1 MFNRFIPV
9 IHGAAID
16 RPDEQDTITTASAV
30 AESLR
35 RLGYESEIIAL
46 DPNLAVLP
54 RLAARRPL
62 VAFNLVE
69 ALGGDGA
76 RAVLPL
82 AAMDRSGL
90 AYTGAGTAAYASSTS
105 KLKAK
110 VRLAAHAIPTPA
122 HWPRGKSVPAGR
134 TVIVKSV
141 DEHGSLGMDG
151 GCVLPGEGAAAE
163 IRAREARFGGRFFAE
178 EFIAGREFNVALI
191 ETAFGVR
198 VLPVQEI
205 DLSGLPVD
213 CPPIVD
219 YAAKWDVSCE
229 TYYLTPRRF
238 GLEREDPGL
247 AQKLADIARAAW
259 DAFGMSGYAR
269 VDFRVGGDGAPYVLE
284 VNANP
289 CLAPDAGFVAT
300 AAEAGLS
307 YDDVVASIVS
317 AAIPAARK
325 AA

>member
-16 RPDEQDTITTASAV
+16 RPDEEDTIIAAEAV
-30 AESLR
+30 AASLD
-35 RLGYESEIIAL
+35 RLGYKSEIVAL
-46 DPNLAVLP
+46 NPKLTGLP

-62 VAFNLVE
+62 VAFNFVE

-76 RAVLPL
+76 QAPRAL
-82 AAMDRSGL
+82 AAMDRLGL
-90 AYTGAGTAAYASSTS
+90 AYTGARTAAFACSAS

-110 VRLAAHAIPTPA
+110 ARLAAHGIPTPA
-122 HWPRGKSVPAGR
+122 SWPRGHGIPTGK

-141 DEHGSLGMDG
+141 DEHGSIGMDG
-151 GCVLPGEGAAAE
+151 GSVLPGEGAAEE

-178 EFIAGREFNVALI
+178 EFIAGREFNVALL
-191 ETAFGVR
+191 ETASGLK

-205 DLSGLPVD
+205 DLSLLPTDV
-213 CPPIVD
+213 PQIVD
-219 YAAKWDVSCE
+219 YAAKWDTACDS
-229 TYYLTPRRF
+229 YYQTPRRF
-238 GLEREDPGL
+238 GLERENPVL
-247 AQKLADIARAAW
+247 AQRLADLARASW
-259 DAFGMSGYAR
+259 EAFGMSGYAR
-269 VDFRVGGDGAPYVLE
+269 VDFRVDAESAPFVLE

-289 CLAPDAGFVAT
+289 CLAPDAGFAAT

-307 YDDVVASIVS
+307 YDDVVASIVA
-317 AAIPAARK
+317 AAIPANRK